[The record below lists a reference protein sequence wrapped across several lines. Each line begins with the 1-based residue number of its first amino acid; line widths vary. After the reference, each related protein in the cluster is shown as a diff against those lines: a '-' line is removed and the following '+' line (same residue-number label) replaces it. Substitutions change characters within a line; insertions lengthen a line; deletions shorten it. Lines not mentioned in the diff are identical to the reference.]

1 MLLELLELLLLLLV
15 QLLLLRLL
23 LLLLYSTAR
32 YYYRYDDDDD
42 EDDDDMGGPSRP
54 AALPRPGFIIGF
66 GVEKSLG
73 VGDLEGFMLQMRP
86 VQWGLEFEV
95 GASTCGLNALCCFA
109 VDVFGSERHVEIVE
123 GLGVSRLGS
132 A

>member
-1 MLLELLELLLLLLV
+1 M

-73 VGDLEGFMLQMRP
+73 VGDFGGVHLANAPGS
-86 VQWGLEFEV
+86 VGIGL
-95 GASTCGLNALCCFA
+95 
-109 VDVFGSERHVEIVE
+109 
-123 GLGVSRLGS
+123 
-132 A
+132 